1 MMTMS
6 VRMTVVMIC
15 LLFHSFIRLRLA
27 ASCQLAE
34 LRDSPLIM
42 NRSQFQKFAL
52 GLLFYTVLV
61 IVWGAWVRISHSGD
75 GCGDT
80 WPLCHGQ
87 LIPEAERGKTWIE
100 YTHRLMSGIYGLVV
114 IYFYYVA
121 HKLYPKDMFAK
132 KAALFSLIF
141 MITEAALGAK
151 LVLFKLVASNDT
163 PYRAFVMALHQLN
176 SFLLT
181 GAIALVFVSA
191 LSEANKPTQNKSAW
205 YVTFFPWIIV
215 GIGITG
221 AWASLSN
228 SLFPADNLLQGLK
241 QDMDSG
247 SHFLVRLRILH
258 PLIALTCGGALSI
271 FFWMKSQSAKSF
283 MLQRR
288 SFQMAVLLFVGILFG
303 IATLMLHAPVWMK
316 LAHLTLAHSI
326 WVTLLMWIYHYRRD
340 A

>member
-1 MMTMS
+1 
-6 VRMTVVMIC
+6 
-15 LLFHSFIRLRLA
+15 
-27 ASCQLAE
+27 
-34 LRDSPLIM
+34 M

-87 LIPEAERGKTWIE
+87 LIPEAERGKTWVE
-100 YTHRLMSGIYGLVV
+100 YTHRLMSGLYGLIV
-114 IYFYYVA
+114 IYFYFVA
-121 HKLYPKDMFAK
+121 HKLYPKGAFAK

-163 PYRAFVMALHQLN
+163 PYRAFVMALHQVN

-181 GAIALVFVSA
+181 GAIALTYVSS
-191 LSEANKPTQNKSAW
+191 LSEDHKPAQNKSAW
-205 YVTFFPWIIV
+205 YVSYFPLIIIA
-215 GIGITG
+215 IGITG

-228 SLFPADNLLQGLK
+228 SLFPSDTLLGGLK
-241 QDMDSG
+241 EDLATN
-247 SHFLVRLRILH
+247 SHFLIRLRIYH
-258 PLIALTCGGALSI
+258 PLVALICGGSLSL

-288 SFQMAVLLFVGILFG
+288 SFQMSVLLLCGILFG
-303 IATLMLHAPVWMK
+303 IATLMFHAPVWMK
-316 LAHLTLAHSI
+316 LAHLTLAHTI
-326 WVTLLMWIYHYRRD
+326 WVTLLLWVYHFRRD

>member
-1 MMTMS
+1 MK
-6 VRMTVVMIC
+6 
-15 LLFHSFIRLRLA
+15 
-27 ASCQLAE
+27 
-34 LRDSPLIM
+34 
-42 NRSQFQKFAL
+42 RSHFQKFAL
-52 GLLFYTVLV
+52 GLLLYTILV

-87 LIPEAERGKTWIE
+87 LIPEAERGKTWVE
-100 YTHRLMSGIYGLVV
+100 YTHRLMSGLYGLIV

-121 HKLYPKDMFAK
+121 HKLYPKGAFAK

-151 LVLFKLVASNDT
+151 LVLFGLVASNDT

-181 GAIALVFVSA
+181 GAVALTFVSA
-191 LSEANKPTQNKSAW
+191 LSDDGKLAQTNKAW
-205 YVTFFPWIIV
+205 YVRFFPWIIILLGV
-215 GIGITG
+215 TG

-228 SLFPADNLLQGLK
+228 SLFPADSLFQGLK
-241 QDMDSG
+241 DDLDSG
-247 SHFLVRLRILH
+247 SHFLVRLRIIH
-258 PLIALTCGGALSI
+258 PILALTFGGSLSL

-283 MLQRR
+283 QLQRR
-288 SFQMAVLLFVGILFG
+288 SFHMSLLLFVGILFG
-303 IATLMLHAPVWMK
+303 IATLMLHAPTWMK
-316 LAHLTLAHSI
+316 IGHLTLAHSI
-326 WVTLLMWIYHYRRD
+326 WVTLLMWIYHYRRE